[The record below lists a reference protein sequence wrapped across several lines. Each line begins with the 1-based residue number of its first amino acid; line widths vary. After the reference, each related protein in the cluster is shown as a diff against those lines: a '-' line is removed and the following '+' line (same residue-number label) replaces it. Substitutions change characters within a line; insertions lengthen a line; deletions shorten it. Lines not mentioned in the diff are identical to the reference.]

1 MTGSALRYYFM
12 TLKKLL
18 HIILCSLFIISC
30 SQDTRII
37 HDSAGHVIPLSEL
50 KGKWVILNE
59 WADWCESCMSEV
71 PSLNYFFQNNTH
83 KNIIL
88 FGMNYDK
95 LSNDELQLAIKKMQ
109 IIYPVLLEDPHQ
121 FWNLDDT
128 DVLPTT
134 YIINPTGHLA
144 QKIIGSITAQ
154 RLLAIIIQLQK
165 NPNEN
170 K

>member
-1 MTGSALRYYFM
+1 M
-12 TLKKLL
+12 TLKKLF
-18 HIILCSLFIISC
+18 IIVCSVFIISC
-30 SQDTRII
+30 SQDTRIV
-37 HDSAGHVIPLSEL
+37 HDAAGHIIQLSEL
-50 KGKWVILNE
+50 KGKWIILNE
-59 WADWCESCMSEV
+59 WASWCDSCRDEV

-95 LSNDELQLAIKKMQ
+95 LNGNELLLAIKKMQ

-134 YIINPTGHLA
+134 YIINPTGQLA
-144 QKIIGSITAQ
+144 QKIIGPITAE
-154 RLLAIIIQLQK
+154 RLSAIIVQLQK